1 MSAAK
6 NPDSVTNQGEFHSRV
21 APSEP
26 LEKGGHKP
34 GVLASPADHA
44 PEFSAQTLPAGTAPA
59 SSTYTPNPDLN
70 NQGMYQS
77 ASSTL
82 TGADSA
88 SVHTGLGHPGSGM
101 TSQEL
106 HDGSRGKGQGRGLVG
121 TGAKVGNKGEVVDGR
136 DPYFADQRALEK
148 DVPTGQRG
156 NVGGPPAEERVP
168 EDADTVARE
177 TRG

>member
-34 GVLASPADHA
+34 GVLASPNDHA

-121 TGAKVGNKGEVVDGR
+121 TGARVRNKGEVVMGGIRILRIRGR
-136 DPYFADQRALEK
+136 SRRMCP
-148 DVPTGQRG
+148 RG
-156 NVGGPPAEERVP
+156 SGGMWEGR
-168 EDADTVARE
+168 RRR
-177 TRG
+177 RGCRRMRIRWRGR